1 MKAVEQ
7 NEELQQIVVVVVM
20 YFCLF
25 IHVNFIRLKI

>member
-7 NEELQQIVVVVVM
+7 NEELQQIVVVM